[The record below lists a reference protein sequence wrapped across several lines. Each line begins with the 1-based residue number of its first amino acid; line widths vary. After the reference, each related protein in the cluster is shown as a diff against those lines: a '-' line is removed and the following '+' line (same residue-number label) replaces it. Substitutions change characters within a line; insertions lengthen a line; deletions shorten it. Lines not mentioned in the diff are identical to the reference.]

1 MPITVTVLDT
11 GGIQPFIFSSN
22 VLREN
27 IGASELV
34 HRATRLWAFE
44 ELAAL
49 EPNHNIDVA
58 AAEED
63 RVRAM
68 YTGKFAVDGS
78 AAIGVEVLYAGGGNT
93 VALFQGKNH
102 PERAK
107 AFVYRLSRRILRD
120 APGLNLF
127 AAHHPY
133 TWESDETLP
142 AVVDE
147 AIKELG
153 KLKGR
158 DPGSLPALGFPVTA
172 DCTSTGLPAND
183 RHPDTKGKT
192 GSAARANR
200 QVALKWETVDL
211 ANDRLRGMFPWIE
224 KALFEWTDNFD
235 DLADLPRRD
244 DNYVAVVHANGN
256 GMGRRIKA
264 LTDQWKQPENAANPR
279 GYIETMRE
287 LSIRVQETA
296 VNALK
301 ATMMALTGHLVRD
314 DWQDP
319 VQHARK
325 NGKDYFPVR
334 PLVFGGDDVTLVC
347 AGPWGLAIA
356 RRYLAELKH
365 QTLTA
370 GEEDPPYACAGVAI
384 VKTHYPFSQA
394 YDLSEKLLKGAKTRV
409 RALVGQDK
417 QASAL
422 DWHFTTTGLAAE
434 LREIRK
440 REYATST
447 GPLTMRPLMLD
458 TDRSWRSWDNLVL
471 LMEQFDDWHG
481 QRNKLFRLREA
492 LRGGPAAVAEFWT
505 IYGDPDLRLPVID
518 LDPRFSLD
526 HGWAMP
532 EPGHAEAQSRPVQP
546 RCVYFDPIEIA
557 DQFFV
562 LTPGEGE

>member
-44 ELAAL
+44 ELVAL
-49 EPNHNIDVA
+49 EPNHNVDVDA
-58 AAEED
+58 ARED
-63 RVRAM
+63 RVRDM
-68 YTGKFAVDGS
+68 YTGGFAAGGS
-78 AAIGVEVLYAGGGNT
+78 EVAGAEVLYAGGGNT
-93 VALFQGKNH
+93 VILFQGKDH
-102 PERAK
+102 RERAK
-107 AFVYRLSRRILRD
+107 AFVYHLSRRILRD
-120 APGLNLF
+120 APGLNLY
-127 AAHHPY
+127 AAHCDY
-133 TWESDETLP
+133 TWEAPDKPLP
-142 AVVDE
+142 QAVDE
-147 AIKELG
+147 AIRDLG
-153 KLKGR
+153 KLKGC

-172 DCTSTGLPAND
+172 DCTSTGLPANG

-200 QVALKWETVDL
+200 QVTLKWAAADL

-224 KALFEWTDNFD
+224 GALFEWTDNFD
-235 DLADLPRRD
+235 DLADLPERD
-244 DNYVAVVHANGN
+244 DNYIAVAHADGN

-264 LTDQWKQPENAANPR
+264 LTDEWKEPKNAANPR
-279 GYIETMRE
+279 GYMKAMQE
-287 LSIRVQETA
+287 LSTRVQETA
-296 VNALK
+296 QAALK
-301 ATMMALTGHLVRD
+301 KTLMALTGHLARD

-319 VQHARK
+319 VQHACK
-325 NGKDYFPVR
+325 NGKHYFPVR

-356 RRYLAELKH
+356 QRYLAELKQ
-365 QTLTA
+365 QTLA
-370 GEEDPPYACAGVAI
+370 EGQADPPYACAGVAI

-422 DWHFTTTGLAAE
+422 DWHFTTTGLAAD
-434 LREIRK
+434 LGEIRK
-440 REYATST
+440 REYGTST

-458 TDRSWRSWDNLVL
+458 TDRSWRSWGNLVS
-471 LMEQFDDWHG
+471 LMEQFDDWQG

-518 LDPRFSLD
+518 LDPRFYPD

-532 EPGHAEAQSRPVQP
+532 EPGHAEAQTRPVQA
-546 RCVYFDPIEIA
+546 RCVCFDPIEIA

-562 LTPGEGE
+562 LPPG